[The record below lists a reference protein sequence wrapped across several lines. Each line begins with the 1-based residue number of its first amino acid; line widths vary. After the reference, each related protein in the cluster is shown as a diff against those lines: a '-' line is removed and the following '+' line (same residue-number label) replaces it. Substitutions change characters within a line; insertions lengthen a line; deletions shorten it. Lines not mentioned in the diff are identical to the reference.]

1 MRNARDDHLP
11 ANDIHVLTATSPE
24 EQGLSRRERIRP
36 CRPWIRFA
44 ARPAPHSP
52 TGIIRMND

>member
-1 MRNARDDHLP
+1 MRNVRGGHLSI
-11 ANDIHVLTATSPE
+11 NDIHVLTATSPVQ
-24 EQGLSRRERIRP
+24 QGLSRRERMRP

-52 TGIIRMND
+52 PRVISMSD